1 LQPPGVVIAKLP
13 LPADEPYDA
22 LIDERVKV
30 QGAAAEK
37 VVAPATLEY
46 GEFPRLL

>member
-30 QGAAAEK
+30 QAVTAAK
-37 VVAPATLEY
+37 VVALATLE
-46 GEFPRLL
+46 